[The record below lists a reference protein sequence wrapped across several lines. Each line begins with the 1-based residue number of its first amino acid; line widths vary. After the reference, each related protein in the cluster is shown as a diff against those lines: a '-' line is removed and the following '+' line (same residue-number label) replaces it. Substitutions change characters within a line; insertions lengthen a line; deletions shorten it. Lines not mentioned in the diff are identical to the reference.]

1 MTPAQLKPM
10 SPEQLSLWVA
20 AAAVILTA
28 LAVVIG
34 VKTLSYMCDRDLE
47 VDSRSGWI
55 EIHKAMVNVR
65 VYRQLILLQGQL
77 GMVRSNNPISSEQ
90 REKEYVLAV
99 AQLRAQL
106 DRLND
111 DPLIIA
117 LAEFLD
123 QNKLTAQWQAESFA
137 VAFDAF
143 VHKVGFKA
151 RPT

>member
-1 MTPAQLKPM
+1 M
-10 SPEQLSLWVA
+10 SPELLSLWVA

-34 VKTLSYMCDRDLE
+34 VKTLSYMRDRDLE
-47 VDSRSGWI
+47 LDSRYGWI
-55 EIHKAMVNVR
+55 EIHKAMANVR
-65 VYRQLILLQGQL
+65 VYRQLILIQEQL
-77 GMVRSNNPISSEQ
+77 GMVRANNPISSEQ
-90 REKEYVLAV
+90 REKEHVLAV

-137 VAFDAF
+137 VAFDDF
-143 VHKVGFKA
+143 VHKVALKS
-151 RPT
+151 RPC